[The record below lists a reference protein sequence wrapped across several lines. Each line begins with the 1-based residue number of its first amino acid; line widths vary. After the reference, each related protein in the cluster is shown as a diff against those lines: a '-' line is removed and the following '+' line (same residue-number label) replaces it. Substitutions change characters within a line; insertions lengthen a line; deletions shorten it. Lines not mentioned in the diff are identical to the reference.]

1 MLLRSSFISTLAAIA
16 LGSAAL
22 LPATGSTSAADIT
35 FNVLGV
41 VSTNTT
47 QADVEKEFY
56 ENLGKKTGLD
66 IQVNYRNLDV
76 AGLAMEDTLRMVGS
90 GAFDVIESTIGPA
103 ARDDTFLEGIDL
115 VGVSP
120 TIEDLRSAT
129 EAYRA
134 AFDKRLGERFN
145 GKAMTLWPFGPQV
158 FYCNSSVKSLKDL
171 HGKKVRSYTASM
183 SAVVTALGAV
193 PVTMNF
199 PEVYLA
205 LQRGVIDCAITSPT
219 SGSTGKWPEVTKN
232 MIPVGINW
240 AMNVHTMNLNSWNKL
255 SPDQQQKIAAAFKEM
270 EDELWSRAGKV
281 SDDATNCNVGSEK
294 CTGFT
299 KYNMALSK
307 VTDED
312 REKLKAAVS
321 STVLPEWSKACNQ
334 VYPECSKVWNDT
346 VGKARGFQIAE

>member
-1 MLLRSSFISTLAAIA
+1 MLHRSSISTLAAAA
-16 LGSAAL
+16 LGAAFT
-22 LPATGSTSAADIT
+22 LPTAGVSLAADIT

-120 TIEDLRSAT
+120 TIDDLKAAT

-145 GKAMTLWPFGPQV
+145 GKVMTLWPFGPQV
-158 FYCNSSVKSLKDL
+158 FV
-171 HGKKVRSYTASM
+171 
-183 SAVVTALGAV
+183 
-193 PVTMNF
+193 
-199 PEVYLA
+199 
-205 LQRGVIDCAITSPT
+205 
-219 SGSTGKWPEVTKN
+219 
-232 MIPVGINW
+232 
-240 AMNVHTMNLNSWNKL
+240 
-255 SPDQQQKIAAAFKEM
+255 
-270 EDELWSRAGKV
+270 
-281 SDDATNCNVGSEK
+281 
-294 CTGFT
+294 
-299 KYNMALSK
+299 
-307 VTDED
+307 
-312 REKLKAAVS
+312 
-321 STVLPEWSKACNQ
+321 
-334 VYPECSKVWNDT
+334 
-346 VGKARGFQIAE
+346 